1 MPVGRRVHVASI
13 QLNST
18 ECAVEVS
25 IKAGMV
31 MPVPGISTS
40 AHVHADTHVDSDA
53 HSRILCTHPSMHA
66 CKCVHTHTRAYS
78 CTAAGHRIVKNT
90 GAVDCEMVMP

>member
-40 AHVHADTHVDSDA
+40 AHVHADTHVDS
-53 HSRILCTHPSMHA
+53 
-66 CKCVHTHTRAYS
+66 CVSTHTRAYS